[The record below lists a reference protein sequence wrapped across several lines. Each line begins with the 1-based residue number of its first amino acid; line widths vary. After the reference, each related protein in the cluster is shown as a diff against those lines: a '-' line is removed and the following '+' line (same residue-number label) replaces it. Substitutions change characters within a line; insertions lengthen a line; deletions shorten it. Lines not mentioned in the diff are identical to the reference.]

1 MTSEIAPLKT
11 LTKILIMVFSGCD
24 AMWLIQYAEEMN
36 IRNLNLA
43 TCANGLK
50 LEDLTAQRQK
60 LAEKCNFEQPEGMR

>member
-1 MTSEIAPLKT
+1 
-11 LTKILIMVFSGCD
+11 MVFSGCD